1 MFDDEFYTFREYMD
15 KELTASIEDYIEMIY
30 RLSKENN
37 YTRIQDLAKNLNV
50 QPPSVT
56 KMIQKL
62 SELSLLKYKK
72 YDVIILEEKG
82 KLLGK
87 KLYNRHIT
95 IENLL
100 KIIGVDEANIL
111 SETEKIEHTISDD
124 TLKCIQLFI
133 NKYKKNLSFLRFYLC
148 FFAFSTLTVLLA
160 NLVF

>member
-15 KELTASIEDYIEMIY
+15 KELTASMEDYIEMIY
-30 RLSKENN
+30 RLSKESN

-95 IENLL
+95 IEKLL
-100 KIIGVDEANIL
+100 KIIGVEEANIL
-111 SETEKIEHTISDD
+111 SETEKIEHTISDE
-124 TLKCIQLFI
+124 TLKYIQLFI
-133 NKYKKNLSFLRFYLC
+133 NKYKKKP
-148 FFAFSTLTVLLA
+148 
-160 NLVF
+160 